1 MITEL
6 IKEIAELEAAATPGP
21 WVRFDNA
28 GNHWGM
34 REVIGPAVKIRGF
47 SLATDVSLEEGRQ
60 IGVDCDFIAA
70 LRNAAPDLLLHVADL
85 TARLAAETEA
95 RERAERERDAYHRAK
110 DENDDRFMRE
120 RDEAREAAA
129 EYQRR
134 LAAVMV
140 AFGSPERGTDLAA
153 EIIGMRTE
161 LATVR
166 EWLGMAT
173 RFESK
178 DRGVFI
184 DLECGMWGLYLST
197 GDVITYSKY
206 PSIDATFAALKSP

>member
-1 MITEL
+1 MTPERL
-6 IKEIAELEAAATPGP
+6 KEIAERRKASTPGWHLRDEHSGVVRVHDGAILMPCDMATPMDI
-21 WVRFDNA
+21 VFAADAQR
-28 GNHWGM
+28 
-34 REVIGPAVKIRGF
+34 AVDD
-47 SLATDVSLEEGRQ
+47 LTD
-60 IGVDCDFIAA
+60 
-70 LRNAAPDLLLHVADL
+70 HVASL
-85 TARLAAETEA
+85 TTRLAAETEA
-95 RERAERERDAYHRAK
+95 RERAEQERDACHRAK